1 MHIAGFYCESVADRT
16 VNSAVFYLQ
25 NALRRYRVALRLF
38 NVCFML
44 EAFMSTRFKK
54 APLQYETMAQLDV
67 PQGRNG
73 KHKQIVSL
81 ILNDL
86 NQLKDGSALKVPLAE
101 LAETKEKVRS
111 ALNRAT
117 RKEGRKVATATDD
130 KYLYIWNL
138 SR

>member
-1 MHIAGFYCESVADRT
+1 MR
-16 VNSAVFYLQ
+16 
-25 NALRRYRVALRLF
+25 
-38 NVCFML
+38 
-44 EAFMSTRFKK
+44 TRFKK
-54 APLQYETMAQLDV
+54 ASLQYETMAQLDV

-86 NQLKDGSALKVPLAE
+86 DQLKDGSALKVPLAE

-117 RKEGRKVATATDD
+117 RKEGRKVATATDNR
-130 KYLYIWNL
+130 YLYIWNL
-138 SR
+138 SK

>member
-1 MHIAGFYCESVADRT
+1 MR
-16 VNSAVFYLQ
+16 N
-25 NALRRYRVALRLF
+25 
-38 NVCFML
+38 
-44 EAFMSTRFKK
+44 RFKK
-54 APLQYETMAQLDV
+54 ASLQYETMAQLDV

-86 NQLKDGSALKVPLAE
+86 NQLKEGSAIKVPLAE

-117 RKEGRKVATATDD
+117 RKEGRKVATATDNR
-130 KYLYIWNL
+130 YLYIWNL
-138 SR
+138 SK